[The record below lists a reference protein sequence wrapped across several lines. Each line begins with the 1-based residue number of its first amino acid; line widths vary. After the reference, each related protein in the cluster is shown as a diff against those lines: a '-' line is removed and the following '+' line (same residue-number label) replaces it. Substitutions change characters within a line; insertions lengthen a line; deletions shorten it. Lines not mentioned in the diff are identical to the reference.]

1 MNIEKIILSNLA
13 HNDEFCKKTV
23 FFLKEEYFSNKQE
36 KLVFKIIQEYLDKY
50 KASPSKA
57 AVELSVEGLP
67 LKQEEIDNT
76 KTIVDEIYA
85 HPGGEQEQWLLD
97 ETEKFCKDK
106 ALVNA
111 IYESIQIIDKSNKS
125 NKSPNVIPD
134 LLKEALSVSFD
145 TKVGHDYFLNAED
158 RFDLYSN
165 VELKV
170 PFDLEMFNKITEG
183 GLSRKTLNIVL
194 APPGGG
200 KSIFLCHVAAA
211 ALKANYNVLYITCE
225 MSEERIAE
233 RIDANLIDVELSNIK
248 YMNKKQFLSRID
260 SISVGNKGKL
270 YIKEYPNTTATAMH
284 FRHLLEELKTKKKFK
299 PDIILLDYINICE
312 SYKFK
317 RTGNVNSYTLVK
329 SISEEV
335 RALAQEYDL
344 PILTAAQFNRT
355 GASSS
360 DPSTENIAESAGL
373 HHTADLMF
381 ALITTEELEAI
392 GQVAVKQ
399 LKNRY
404 SDIATDRRFFVGLDK
419 PKMRFHD
426 LNIQGNS
433 QTYVAPAPSQ
443 PSSPSK
449 PMPSKPKA
457 SPLIPQEQEE
467 EYDKIEKA
475 AVELESGMNHIN
487 IFTGKKVNEEFSDWQ

>member
-23 FFLKEEYFSNKQE
+23 FFLKEDYFSNKQE

-50 KASPSKA
+50 KSSPSKA
-57 AVELSVEGLP
+57 AVDLSVEGLP
-67 LKQEEIDNT
+67 LKQDEID
-76 KTIVDEIYA
+76 KAKYVIDEIYT

-97 ETEKFCKDK
+97 ETEKFCKDR

-111 IYESIQIIDKSNKS
+111 IYESIQIIDKSSKS
-125 NKSPNVIPD
+125 NKSPNIIPE
-134 LLKEALSVSFD
+134 LLKDALSVSFD

-158 RFDLYSN
+158 RFNLYSN

-233 RIDANLIDVELSNIK
+233 RIDANLIDVNLSDIK
-248 YMNKKQFLSRID
+248 YMNKKQFLSRVN
-260 SISVGNKGKL
+260 SLSTNNKGKL

-284 FRHLLEELKTKKKFK
+284 FRHLLEELKIKKKFK

-329 SISEEV
+329 SIAEEV

-381 ALITTEELEAI
+381 ALISTEELEAI
-392 GQVAVKQ
+392 QQVAVKQ

-404 SDIATDRRFFVGLDK
+404 ADISTDRRFFVGLDK

-426 LNIQGNS
+426 LNIQGQVQPANNPFY
-433 QTYVAPAPSQ
+433 TAPPTSK
-443 PSSPSK
+443 STIKSK
-449 PMPSKPKA
+449 PT
-457 SPLIPQEQEE
+457 PLIPQAEE
-467 EYDKIEKA
+467 DEYDKIEKVA
-475 AVELESGMNHIN
+475 SEMESGMNHIN
-487 IFTGKKVNEEFSDWQ
+487 IFTGKKVSEEFNDWN